1 MNGHYLQLRK
11 ITFAGPRS
19 EASVGFLP
27 GVNVICGAS
36 ETGKSFMTESID
48 FMLGGSTL
56 KEIPERQPYGEIG
69 LEMASSGGE
78 NWLLQRA
85 ISGGDFRL
93 IDSSNINA
101 SEPTILKQTHA
112 HNRTDNLSGFLLEK
126 IGLLGKRIL
135 KSSKQGTTQSLSF
148 RNLARLI
155 IVQEGEI
162 QQVGSPFWSGQYPL
176 KTPEIATVK
185 LLLTGV
191 DDSHVVAA
199 MSPSEPDY
207 AGQIALIDDLLLDL
221 RSEIADFASDES
233 ELSEQLEKIG
243 VAVEAQ
249 QQSLDLFQRQ
259 LDEHLV
265 ARRNVFAEQTSIED
279 RLTEIDELLA
289 RFDLLSEH
297 YRVDKERLTAIHESG
312 SMFQHL
318 DPVPCP
324 LCGAAPRE
332 QHVIDACD
340 GDAETIVHAAS
351 AEITK
356 IERLENELAQ
366 TVSEL
371 HLDVADLSTQ
381 LGLKKGQYDW
391 LDNEIRQSIT
401 PQVRDVRADFSTLVE
416 KRVKTQSALDVF
428 GRVRRYEERRQA
440 LIDEGDAVETKPTIV
455 AGIPD
460 SASHALSLKIATILK
475 AWNFPGQCHVHFDK
489 QTSDFVI
496 DGKPRGSRGK
506 GLRAITHAAVTLAL
520 LEYCQ
525 EHSRPHP

>member
-1 MNGHYLQLRK
+1 
-11 ITFAGPRS
+11 
-19 EASVGFLP
+19 
-27 GVNVICGAS
+27 
-36 ETGKSFMTESID
+36 
-48 FMLGGSTL
+48 
-56 KEIPERQPYGEIG
+56 
-69 LEMASSGGE
+69 
-78 NWLLQRA
+78 
-85 ISGGDFRL
+85 
-93 IDSSNINA
+93 
-101 SEPTILKQTHA
+101 
-112 HNRTDNLSGFLLEK
+112 
-126 IGLLGKRIL
+126 
-135 KSSKQGTTQSLSF
+135 
-148 RNLARLI
+148 
-155 IVQEGEI
+155 
-162 QQVGSPFWSGQYPL
+162 
-176 KTPEIATVK
+176 
-185 LLLTGV
+185 
-191 DDSHVVAA
+191 
-199 MSPSEPDY
+199 
-207 AGQIALIDDLLLDL
+207 
-221 RSEIADFASDES
+221 
-233 ELSEQLEKIG
+233 
-243 VAVEAQ
+243 
-249 QQSLDLFQRQ
+249 
-259 LDEHLV
+259 V

-324 LCGAAPRE
+324 LCGTAPRE

-340 GDAETIVHAAS
+340 GDAEPIVHAAS

-371 HLDVADLSTQ
+371 HLEVADLSTQ

-401 PQVRDVRADFSTLVE
+401 PQVRDVRADFSALVE

-428 GRVRRYEERRQA
+428 GRVRRYEERMQA